1 MIEYSNAITTSFL
14 NLFGIEQGNGLS
26 PFVANI
32 ATPLDLKDLISE
44 FFKPPK
50 LDKRGRGDESERG
63 STANN
68 DATNNTLDVL
78 NNNSTDE
85 VNNDGM
91 DEDNNAMAI
100 GNDTATA
107 LSPEIIALHVS
118 FINEC
123 SIESASDVDNKDDND
138 NILQD

>member
-1 MIEYSNAITTSFL
+1 M
-14 NLFGIEQGNGLS
+14 
-26 PFVANI
+26 
-32 ATPLDLKDLISE
+32 DLKDLISE

-50 LDKRGRGDESERG
+50 LDKRGCGDDSERG
-63 STANN
+63 SVANN
-68 DATNNTLDVL
+68 DATNNTPDVL
-78 NNNSTDE
+78 DNNSTDE

-118 FINEC
+118 FEVC
-123 SIESASDVDNKDDND
+123 
-138 NILQD
+138 